1 LTASPRGG
9 RPCTYDPSVGDR
21 VVVEVVAIEPMP
33 LGARG
38 SRRAVVRWSDGT
50 VGEALRWWDAEVLFC
65 EGDLLGKTAAE
76 LRSLH
81 FRRDR
86 EYLHSDLA

>member
-1 LTASPRGG
+1 VA
-9 RPCTYDPSVGDR
+9 DR
-21 VVVEVVAIEPMP
+21 VVAEVVVVEPLS

-50 VGEALRWWDAEVLFC
+50 VGEALRWWDAEVRFC

-86 EYLHSDLA
+86 DYLRSDLA

>member
-1 LTASPRGG
+1 MSG
-9 RPCTYDPSVGDR
+9 R
-21 VVVEVVAIEPMP
+21 VVIEVVSVEPLP
-33 LGARG
+33 PGARG

-50 VGEALRWWDAEVLFC
+50 VGEALRWWDDEVLFC
-65 EGDLLGKTAAE
+65 EGDLLGKTESE

-86 EYLHSDLA
+86 DYLRSDLD